1 MKDDALLISN
11 RLNTFLKE
19 RNLTI
24 NRLAT
29 ISGLSQSSVNNL
41 YDGSTKSPKINT
53 IRKIC
58 KGLNISVHDFF
69 DFPPYNEVEK

>member
-1 MKDDALLISN
+1 MKDDASLISN
-11 RLNTFLKE
+11 RLNTFLEE

-24 NRLAT
+24 NRLAV
-29 ISGLSQSSVNNL
+29 ISSLSQSSVNNL

-58 KGLNISVHDFF
+58 AGLGISVHDFF

>member
-1 MKDDALLISN
+1 MKDDAELIRV
-11 RLNTFLKE
+11 RLNQFINE

-24 NRLAT
+24 NRLAV

-53 IRKIC
+53 LRSIC
-58 KGLNISVHDFF
+58 RGLGISVRDFF
-69 DFPPYNEVEK
+69 DFAPYNEVEK